1 MVRATVK
8 RALRHRGILVMMI
21 FLTGVFAGLSVTS
34 FDSFADSAR
43 EVVYLPSEEEQVA
56 MNAAALMAIAS
67 LAVDSEIA
75 NRRVITLNKAITL
88 LERRLSSL
96 EKKFQA
102 VRDIKVDNGPNA
114 VPGGQ
119 QSAWD

>member
-8 RALRHRGILVMMI
+8 RALRYQGILVMMI
-21 FLTGVFAGLSVTS
+21 FLTGVFAGLSITS

-96 EKKFQA
+96 EKK
-102 VRDIKVDNGPNA
+102 VSRSP
-114 VPGGQ
+114 
-119 QSAWD
+119 